1 MRHTLKAVF
10 NHRSDAQHVLK
21 ALLAS
26 GYASTNM
33 ALSRAPPT
41 KRADGGC
48 IAASGED
55 TESLGASAKR
65 TFTRLFRSH
74 HQQTIDR
81 FGRFIRGAHV
91 VTLTTGSE
99 LEVES
104 AVGIFKRFGPVGIK
118 DVDDELDHD
127 SADVPAVATDSIG
140 GETPHRTS
148 YQPVAPDAVLME
160 LPFVAEMSSVYPRGT
175 EPGAL
180 QNRAHEDSHYFGTQ
194 NAEAPP
200 TGNTFQETMG
210 AAKQWD
216 SMNNDG
222 TGDAQPSPDSGSHDN
237 DIEAYRYG
245 TEMRTNDSYRYGSW
259 DEVEPCLKKEWE
271 TRATGASTWDESK
284 SAIRRGWSSPSSE
297 IEDDR
302 YFRAHW
308 NAVYRNAIG
317 KAGYDDRTPA
327 YLYGSEARRSEK
339 YRSHDWRDVEPHVEA
354 DWKARHPGQLSS
366 WENFKD
372 AVKHGWNRVNPDM
385 DGRGTP
391 RQSAPVSGSAGDS
404 IGDDDRAA
412 ANRFG
417 PDSIER
423 KLS

>member
-10 NHRSDAQHVLK
+10 DHRSDAQHVLE

-26 GYASTNM
+26 GYSRTNM
-33 ALSRAPPT
+33 SLSRAPPT

-55 TESLGASAKR
+55 TKSLGTSVKR
-65 TFTRLFRSH
+65 TFTRLFGSH
-74 HQQTIDR
+74 RQTMDR

-99 LEVES
+99 LDAES
-104 AVGIFKRFGPVGIK
+104 AVGIFKRFGPVGIE
-118 DVDDELDHD
+118 DVRDQVDHD
-127 SADVPAVATDSIG
+127 STDVPAVAADSIG
-140 GETPHRTS
+140 GETQHS
-148 YQPVAPDAVLME
+148 MSLQPVAPDAVLME
-160 LPFVAEMSSVYPRGT
+160 LPFVAKMSSVYPRGT

-210 AAKQWD
+210 AASQWD
-216 SMNNDG
+216 PMDDNGAEATRCSPDRDCHNNDM
-222 TGDAQPSPDSGSHDN
+222 
-237 DIEAYRYG
+237 EAYRYG
-245 TEMRTNDSYRYGSW
+245 TEMRTNDTYRYGSW

-308 NAVYRNAIG
+308 NAVYRNATG

-339 YRSHDWRDVEPHVEA
+339 YHSHDWRDVEPHVEA

-366 WENFKD
+366 WEDFKD
-372 AVKHGWNRVNPDM
+372 AVKHGWNRISPDM
-385 DGRGTP
+385 DGQGTT
-391 RQSAPVSGSAGDS
+391 RQSAPTSGPTDDS
-404 IGDDDRAA
+404 IRDDDRAA
-412 ANRFG
+412 ANRLG
-417 PDSIER
+417 SDSVER